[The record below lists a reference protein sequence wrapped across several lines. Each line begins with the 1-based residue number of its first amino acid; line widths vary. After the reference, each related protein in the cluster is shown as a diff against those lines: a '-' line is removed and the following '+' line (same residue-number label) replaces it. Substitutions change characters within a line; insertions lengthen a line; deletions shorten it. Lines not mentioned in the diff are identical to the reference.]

1 MAALLRSRP
10 AWRTAI
16 QSDLEA
22 RVLAELGRQG
32 LPTPQVQWPVRLPG
46 GRDIRI
52 DFAWPD
58 VRVALEVDHPF
69 WHAGFDEW
77 RRDRAR
83 DRQLLGGLGWIVP
96 RITDVEVGAGLERSV
111 AEVAAV
117 VTSRAAA

>member
-10 AWRTAI
+10 AWRTAM

-32 LPTPQVQWPVRLPG
+32 LPTPQVQWPVRVPG

-58 VRVALEVDHPF
+58 VRVALEIDHPF

-83 DRQLLGGLGWIVP
+83 DRQLLGLGW
-96 RITDVEVGAGLERSV
+96 
-111 AEVAAV
+111 
-117 VTSRAAA
+117 TSRGSPTSRSAPAWSARWPRWPPS